1 VETVF
6 FAKEE
11 HLKKVSE
18 ESLERAQGG
27 CTTEFA
33 HKAKMLSPGIK

>member
-1 VETVF
+1 MHIF

-11 HLKKVSE
+11 HLKKVPE
-18 ESLERAQGG
+18 ESPERAQGS
-27 CTTEFA
+27 CTTEFV